1 MTKGGVS
8 LADKLELIATQA
20 VPYNENLYIL
30 IDFLNRTL
38 KHKNLIFGV
47 SQRDGEMVVS
57 IYET

>member
-1 MTKGGVS
+1 